1 MGKYTPVVSHQRK
14 GATVCFVYGSVK
26 TAPGISSGLRVTG
39 VLVLIAL
46 SLFNL
51 LTTVTPR
58 PFVPSTSNEDWQT
71 C

>member
-14 GATVCFVYGSVK
+14 GAAVCFVYGSVK

-46 SLFNL
+46 
-51 LTTVTPR
+51 
-58 PFVPSTSNEDWQT
+58 
-71 C
+71 